1 MTELSE
7 KDSKIMIK
15 NQQAI
20 PNILETNRKVGNT
33 RKKKFQQRRYKEEQN
48 KKFTSANYNDHEL
61 KGRWRVAWPN

>member
-48 KKFTSANYNDHEL
+48 KKFTSANYN
-61 KGRWRVAWPN
+61 G